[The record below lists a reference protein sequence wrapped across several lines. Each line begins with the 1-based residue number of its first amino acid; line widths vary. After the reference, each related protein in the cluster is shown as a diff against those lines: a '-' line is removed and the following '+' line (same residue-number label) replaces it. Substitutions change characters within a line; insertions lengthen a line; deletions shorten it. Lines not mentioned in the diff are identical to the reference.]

1 MGKNFETL
9 HPLKKIEKKTSIVL
23 FTFFWGYYTC
33 ITHASTRPC
42 DPTSSLQLRAAPE
55 PLESG
60 ESGWKVVQPEDFPKI
75 WSDWNQIDIDHWSD
89 FYWIVRSCF
98 HGNSMDDSA
107 LTPSNM
113 QDPRQWWPGNG
124 AKWSLIRLIPTS
136 QIIVVPSKLLSFLQL
151 DVRTTTQIQVFQWR
165 SLNGVVFLTSIDF
178 QIHFKSLFCT
188 SFPRHF
194 PCAPSNPPL
203 RTQPSAGC
211 GEA

>member
-1 MGKNFETL
+1 MIRG
-9 HPLKKIEKKTSIVL
+9 EKLWDFAPPQEDRKENKYSA
-23 FTFFWGYYTC
+23 FHFFLGYYTC

-113 QDPRQWWPGNG
+113 QDPRQWCPGQRGKVVPYQADTHLANHCG
-124 AKWSLIRLIPTS
+124 AEQTSEFSPTWCQNHHSNPGISMKVLKWS
-136 QIIVVPSKLLSFLQL
+136 
-151 DVRTTTQIQVFQWR
+151 
-165 SLNGVVFLTSIDF
+165 GVSDINWF
-178 QIHFKSLFCT
+178 
-188 SFPRHF
+188 
-194 PCAPSNPPL
+194 SNPL
-203 RTQPSAGC
+203 
-211 GEA
+211 

>member
-1 MGKNFETL
+1 MLVRGLATL
-9 HPLKKIEKKTSIVL
+9 P
-23 FTFFWGYYTC
+23 
-33 ITHASTRPC
+33 
-42 DPTSSLQLRAAPE
+42 AACSCGRRRNP
-55 PLESG
+55 
-60 ESGWKVVQPEDFPKI
+60 WKVEKVVGRWSNPKI
-75 WSDWNQIDIDHWSD
+75 SRRFEVIEIRLILIIEVISTESWDLVSMGTAWTILHWLPA
-89 FYWIVRSCF
+89 ICKI
-98 HGNSMDDSA
+98 
-107 LTPSNM
+107 PE
-113 QDPRQWWPGNG
+113 WWPGNG